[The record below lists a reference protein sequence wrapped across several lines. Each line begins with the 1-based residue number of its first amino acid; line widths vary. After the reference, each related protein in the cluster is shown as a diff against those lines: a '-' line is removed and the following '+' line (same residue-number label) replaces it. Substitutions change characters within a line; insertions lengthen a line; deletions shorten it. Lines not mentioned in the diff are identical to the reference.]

1 MATDATSRLRQVV
14 KLGVVALVVGPLLV
28 RWGFV
33 GADLV
38 PGISS
43 ALPALAVSSEL
54 LAQAVGL
61 LVVAAVV
68 GLLVRQKRNARG
80 QRSSAD
86 AGEWHADRKIDASE
100 ERDASGRR

>member
-1 MATDATSRLRQVV
+1 MASGATSRLRQIA

-38 PGISS
+38 PRVSS
-43 ALPALAVSSEL
+43 ELPALAVPSEL
-54 LAQAVGL
+54 LARAVGL
-61 LVVAAVV
+61 LVVAVVV
-68 GLLVRQKRNARG
+68 GLLVRQKRSVRG

-86 AGEWHADRKIDASE
+86 ASEWNADRQIDGSE
-100 ERDASGRR
+100 ERDTTGRR

>member
-1 MATDATSRLRQVV
+1 MATSATSRLRQLV

-38 PGISS
+38 PAISS
-43 ALPALAVSSEL
+43 ELPALAVSSGL
-54 LAQAVGL
+54 VVRAVGL
-61 LVVAAVV
+61 TLVAVVV
-68 GLLVRQKRNARG
+68 GLLVRQKRSARG

-86 AGEWHADRKIDASE
+86 ASEWDADRQIDASE